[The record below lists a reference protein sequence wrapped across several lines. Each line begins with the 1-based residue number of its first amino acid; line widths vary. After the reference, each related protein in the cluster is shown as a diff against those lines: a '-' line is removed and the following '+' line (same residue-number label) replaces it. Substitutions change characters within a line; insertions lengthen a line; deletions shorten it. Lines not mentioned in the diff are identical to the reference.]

1 MPRTSL
7 HKSLKQVL
15 HGNEGASGAEPGL
28 TRSDVI
34 LVSKDTCINRE
45 NPNRNIS
52 SQENIVVGYDF
63 DGTYDN
69 LIKRGFTQGFWTLP
83 PILTPAIDV
92 DNAGARDSYLS
103 RALLEFNL
111 RPSGVTTSGVVHSA
125 ILSLTISSHKNLQN
139 VDGITLD
146 FHTFYCASSFT
157 GGSNTGGATLGDE
170 SLWDGNATWYE
181 WKYTGACEFD
191 TGLGEGLSGAAD
203 PDTTSTNG
211 GSVHQNFGGLVGTDI
226 GVAPPGNDLALSV
239 GFTGNIWT
247 MQGLGATGGMGQR
260 YQTSSGP
267 TTVANSGSFLDFSQG
282 VSAGGHYDAAL
293 MDQAGI
299 QPNFELY
306 PQIHLTNKDITSNT
320 RLDIDITKAV
330 RMAILHSQSIL
341 RIMINLESDYK
352 YNRGFEGVHK
362 KDRAWVGFHSRE
374 TSSEPLLVITNSLVA
389 GGKRPNFAP
398 HLLVNYDA

>member
-45 NPNRNIS
+45 NPNRVIS
-52 SQENIVVGYDF
+52 KQPNIVVGYDF
-63 DGTYDN
+63 EGTYDR
-69 LIKRGFTQGFWTLP
+69 LISSGFTQGTWTLP
-83 PILTPAIDV
+83 PILTPALGTDS
-92 DNAGARDSYLS
+92 AGSRSSYLS

-111 RPSGVTTSGVVHSA
+111 RPSGVTTSGAVHSA
-125 ILSLTISSHKNLQN
+125 ILSLTISSHRNLQN

-146 FHTFYCASSFT
+146 LHTFYCASSFT

-203 PDTTSTNG
+203 PDTASTNG